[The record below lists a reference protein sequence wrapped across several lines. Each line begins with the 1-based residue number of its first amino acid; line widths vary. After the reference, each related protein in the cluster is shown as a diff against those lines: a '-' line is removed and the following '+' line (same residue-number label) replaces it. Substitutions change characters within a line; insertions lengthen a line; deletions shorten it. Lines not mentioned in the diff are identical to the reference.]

1 MKRQVFKTKS
11 QVVYDYLKEGLMS
24 GEIKPGEKITTRT
37 VAEQL
42 GTSEIPVR
50 EAIKMLESQGFVEV
64 TPHVGAR
71 VVRINRDE
79 LEEFYIIR
87 SELEGL
93 ATRLAS
99 AHIRKGDIVR
109 LEKIQEEHRKAIE
122 SRDPRK
128 IAELNQK
135 FHFTI
140 YGSSPYRH
148 LYNMIY
154 NLWANANISRINSVF
169 FLAPGRGEETLQ
181 EHKEIIEALRRGD
194 GDRASDIVKRQ
205 KEKAFEILSQVVASE

>member
-1 MKRQVFKTKS
+1 MFKTKS

-37 VAEQL
+37 VAEKL

-79 LEEFYIIR
+79 LEEFYMIR

-93 ATRLAS
+93 AARLAS
-99 AHIRKGDIVR
+99 AHIKKGDIAR
-109 LEKIQEEHRKAIE
+109 LEKIQEEHKKAIQ
-122 SRDPRK
+122 SGDPRK

-140 YGSSPYRH
+140 YGSSPYKH
-148 LYNMIY
+148 LYDMIY

-169 FLAPGRGEETLQ
+169 FLSPGRGEETLH
-181 EHKEIIEALRRGD
+181 EHEEIVEALKRGD
-194 GDRASDIVKRQ
+194 GDLASDIIKKQ
-205 KEKAFEILSQVVASE
+205 KVMAFEVLSKVISSE

>member
-11 QVVYDYLKEGLMS
+11 QVVYDYLKEGLMN
-24 GEIKPGEKITTRT
+24 GEIRPGEKITTRT
-37 VAEQL
+37 VAEKL

-79 LEEFYIIR
+79 LEELYMIR

-99 AHIRKGDIVR
+99 AHIRKGDIAR

-122 SRDPRK
+122 SKDSRK

-140 YGSSPYRH
+140 YGSSPYRN
-148 LYNMIY
+148 LYDMIY

-169 FLAPGRGEETLQ
+169 FLAPGRGEETLH
-181 EHKEIIEALRRGD
+181 EHEEIIEALRRGD

-205 KEKAFEILSQVVASE
+205 KVKAFEILSQVVSSE